1 MTLTYRYR
9 TLTKIHHILGHKPS
23 LKLKKIQVR
32 QSRFSDCNGIKLEIN
47 NINMPKKKK
56 SPNNLKLSDILPNN
70 SQVNKETKKEIR
82 KYFGLNENKTTY

>member
-1 MTLTYRYR
+1 
-9 TLTKIHHILGHKPS
+9 
-23 LKLKKIQVR
+23 
-32 QSRFSDCNGIKLEIN
+32 
-47 NINMPKKKK
+47 MPKKKK